1 MPCAGKHS
9 PNTAPLPSTDVSTL
23 AAIAALPVSA
33 LAVWT
38 LLHSPFARNL
48 RRQPL
53 ESRWKTSP
61 TPLVGGI
68 GIYVGLAAGIWLATL
83 GPLHAST
90 QLVGI
95 FAGVSLLFIAGLI
108 DDVWTLPP
116 LAKLAAQLGSAA
128 IVLSTGTSVQIVHTH
143 WISIPLG
150 VLWLVAMTNAFNLLD
165 NMDGLAG
172 SLAVIA
178 AAYFAADAALQHSTR
193 LVLTLSLALALAV
206 AGFLPFNL
214 RPGRKALAWMGDS
227 GSQVIG
233 FTLAALGLAS
243 SYTVATSTVATLVLP
258 VLVLAVPI
266 LDTTLVTIVRLLDGR
281 PVSQGGRD
289 HSSHRL
295 VSLGVSETGAVV
307 LLALVAAALGGTSLA
322 YEAFNSGRIAALGV
336 LFTFAL
342 LVQFGSFLADVDRG
356 QARPRYIYTR
366 RIAEVLVD
374 SAVISGSFLAA
385 YLLRFDGIGT
395 PNERHYFLLT
405 LPVLLFCRYAAL
417 LLFGMYA
424 GVWRYASSRDALR
437 AGTAVVVSEIA
448 ALGLVVLTQ
457 GPLGD
462 FSRSVFVIDAV
473 FCSVALT
480 ASRFA
485 ERAILRAL
493 EIARHRELR
502 RVLIVGAGRTGRS
515 LLRELR
521 ETPGERV
528 VGFVDDDP
536 RLRRR
541 RIQGVSVVSSID
553 EIGWALGRLTPDA
566 VLVTIP
572 DAPRARLDAVV
583 EACRRAGIPCRFV
596 RRHID
601 LDPAVVLGAAAE

>member
-1 MPCAGKHS
+1 M
-9 PNTAPLPSTDVSTL
+9 STV
-23 AAIAALPVSA
+23 AAFAALPAAA
-33 LAVWT
+33 LGVWV
-38 LLHSPFARNL
+38 LLHSSLSRNL
-48 RRQPL
+48 ERRP
-53 ESRWKTSP
+53 EAGRWRTAA

-68 GIYVGLAAGIWLATL
+68 GIYLGLVAGTGLALL
-83 GPLHAST
+83 GPLHANE
-90 QLVGI
+90 QIAGI
-95 FAGVSLLFIAGLI
+95 AAGATLLFLAGLA
-108 DDVWTLPP
+108 DDVATLPP
-116 LAKLAAQLGSAA
+116 VAKLAAQFGAAA
-128 IVLSTGTSVQIVHTH
+128 IVLSTATSVQIVDAK
-143 WISIPLG
+143 WIAIPIG

-178 AAYFAADAALQHSTR
+178 ALFFAADATMHGGSK
-193 LVLTLSLALALAV
+193 LVLVVSLSLALSVL
-206 AGFLPFNL
+206 GFLPFNL
-214 RPGRKALAWMGDS
+214 RPGKRALAWMGDS
-227 GSQVIG
+227 GSQLIG
-233 FTLAALGLAS
+233 FTLASLGLAS

-266 LDTTLVTIVRLLDGR
+266 LDTTLVTIVRLLEGR

-295 VSLGVSETGAVV
+295 VSLGVSETGAVF
-307 LLALVAAALGGTSLA
+307 LLALVSAALGATSLA
-322 YEAFNSGRIAALGV
+322 YEAFGNGRVAALGV

-342 LVQFGSFLADVDRG
+342 LVQFGSFLADVDRKG
-356 QARPRYIYTR
+356 GRTPIALHARRLLEVAVDGAI
-366 RIAEVLVD
+366 IAG
-374 SAVISGSFLAA
+374 AFLAA
-385 YLLRFDGIGT
+385 YLVRFEGVGT
-395 PNERHYFLLT
+395 MNQRHAFLLT
-405 LPVLLFCRYAAL
+405 LPLLLFCRYIAL

-437 AGTAVVVSEIA
+437 AGSAVVVSEVV

-473 FCSVALT
+473 FCSVALS

-485 ERAILRAL
+485 ERAIMRAVEL
-493 EIARHRELR
+493 ARQQDQR

-528 VGFVDDDP
+528 VGFVDDAASLRGR
-536 RLRRR
+536 RLN
-541 RIQGVSVVSSID
+541 GVKVVASTPALS
-553 EIGWALGRLTPDA
+553 WALERTRPDV

-572 DAPRARLDAVV
+572 DAPREKLDAILN
-583 EACRRAGIPCRFV
+583 ACAAREVSCRFV
-596 RRHID
+596 QRD
-601 LDPAVVLGAAAE
+601 VDVDPSVVLAPDRA

>member
-1 MPCAGKHS
+1 M
-9 PNTAPLPSTDVSTL
+9 STV
-23 AAIAALPVSA
+23 AAVAALPVAA
-33 LAVWT
+33 LAVWA

-48 RRQPL
+48 ERRP
-53 ESRWKTSP
+53 EAGRWRTAP

-68 GIYVGLAAGIWLATL
+68 GIYLGLAAGILLATL
-83 GPLHAST
+83 GPLRLDG
-90 QLVGI
+90 QLLGI
-95 FAGVSLLFIAGLI
+95 LAGATLLFVAGLV
-108 DDVWTLPP
+108 DDVWSLPP
-116 LAKLAAQLGSAA
+116 GAKLAAQVGAAA
-128 IVLSTGTSVQIVHTH
+128 IVRSTGTSVEIVRAD
-143 WISIPLG
+143 WIAIPIG
-150 VLWLVAMTNAFNLLD
+150 VVWLVAMTNAFNLLD

-178 AAYFAADAALQHSTR
+178 AGFFAADAALQHSTR
-193 LVLTLSLALALAV
+193 LVLAVSVALAFAV
-206 AGFLPFNL
+206 LGFLPFNL
-214 RPGRKALAWMGDS
+214 RPRKRALAWMGDS

-281 PVSQGGRD
+281 PISQGGRD

-295 VSLGVSETGAVV
+295 VSLGISETGAVV
-307 LLALVAAALGGTSLA
+307 LLALIAATLGGTSLA
-322 YEAFNSGRIAALGV
+322 YEAFGSGRVAALGV

-356 QARPRYIYTR
+356 TARRPLYLYTR

-374 SAVISGSFLAA
+374 GAIIAAAFLAA

-395 PNERHYFLLT
+395 PNQRHYFLLT
-405 LPVLLFCRYAAL
+405 LPILLFCRFAAL

-424 GVWRYASSRDALR
+424 GVWRYASVRDALR
-437 AGTAVVVSEIA
+437 ASSAVVVSEVA

-462 FSRSVFVIDAV
+462 FSRNVFVIDAV
-473 FCSVALT
+473 FCSVALA

-485 ERAILRAL
+485 ERALVSAIDL
-493 EIARHRELR
+493 ARQRDLR

-528 VGFVDDDP
+528 VGFVDDAASLRGR
-536 RLRRR
+536 RLN
-541 RIQGVSVVSSID
+541 GVKVVASSSTLAQ
-553 EIGWALGRLTPDA
+553 ALERTHPDV

-572 DAPRARLDAVV
+572 DAPRERLDAIVAV
-583 EACRRAGIPCRFV
+583 CSAHEVPCRFV
-596 RRHID
+596 QRD
-601 LDPAVVLGAAAE
+601 VDVDPKVVLA